1 MRQLKTVEIR
11 MDEVKRMA
19 YSQSM
24 SVTKLA
30 TKAGLSANTLFVLQ
44 SGRRKASL
52 LTLNKI
58 ATALGVEPET
68 IVKG

>member
-1 MRQLKTVEIR
+1 MKTVGIR

-19 YSQSM
+19 YSQNM

-30 TKAGLSANTLFVLQ
+30 TKAGLSANTLFCLQ
-44 SGRRKASL
+44 SGRRKASP

-58 ATALGVEPET
+58 ATALGVEPEA
-68 IVKG
+68 IVKADN

>member
-1 MRQLKTVEIR
+1 MKTVGIR

-19 YSQSM
+19 YSQNM

-58 ATALGVEPET
+58 ATALGVEPEA
-68 IVKG
+68 IVKADN